1 MKNAMKKLTSL
12 LLVALLLVGMIP
24 FAASAEEAYSV
35 EVLIKGFEP
44 AMRVSAGNGESF
56 ESVYNWCA
64 NQKGIDT
71 SKYTASYW
79 WYNEGASKGTGEYSA
94 VPGNGILHVA
104 LTAIEEPTSK
114 NYCMLCGEE
123 VTSGSIHMQ
132 NCATCDVQWCGSHEC
147 PPAKEEA
154 PARQAINWEVK
165 YAEGGKVV
173 SSGSF
178 VPNGETANAKD
189 ILYYHAFNRSNDWK
203 EKYEC
208 TKVWSSLY
216 QKNVGYEGF
225 VAEGDTVSFVLSP
238 KTGNNSDNNN
248 GNNADNVITSTG
260 AKEYYKISG
269 KVKLWVILDGVT
281 REYDIKSNIAKDGK
295 VTIGEV
301 KDVVNYYYDAIDSDD
316 GIICDGIYP
325 QQGNFMTAYSLD
337 QKYEVIEGLYDA
349 ANNSDY
355 VVLKVFVRNAKLASS
370 SSSSSANADSSNP
383 KTGDTIYTAMAV
395 MGISAAALA
404 SVMYFYNK
412 KRIAL

>member
-225 VAEGDTVSFVLSP
+225 VAEGDTVSFVLS
-238 KTGNNSDNNN
+238 S
-248 GNNADNVITSTG
+248 
-260 AKEYYKISG
+260 
-269 KVKLWVILDGVT
+269 ILL
-281 REYDIKSNIAKDGK
+281 
-295 VTIGEV
+295 
-301 KDVVNYYYDAIDSDD
+301 
-316 GIICDGIYP
+316 P
-325 QQGNFMTAYSLD
+325 
-337 QKYEVIEGLYDA
+337 
-349 ANNSDY
+349 
-355 VVLKVFVRNAKLASS
+355 
-370 SSSSSANADSSNP
+370 P
-383 KTGDTIYTAMAV
+383 
-395 MGISAAALA
+395 
-404 SVMYFYNK
+404 
-412 KRIAL
+412 